1 MRFSECRRTRPNP
14 RIKKAFRR
22 RARELHPD
30 VNKAADAEDQ
40 FKELNEAYDV
50 LSDPNKRAQY
60 DRFGTIPGAAG
71 GGYGGGSG
79 YVDFDDLFGG
89 GFGGMGDIFSSFF
102 GGQGGQGGRPA
113 RKEGRDM
120 GVGLR
125 ITLEEVACGVE
136 KEIVY
141 DRLAPCPDCKGTGLG
156 ENGKVVTC
164 PECGGK
170 GRVVSVQRT
179 FLGDM
184 QTATT
189 CKKCNGTGSSIENPC
204 PECEG
209 QGRVPD
215 RQRVTVKVPA
225 GIRDGQQLRVG
236 GFGEAGIQGAQAG
249 DLIVTCRVQPHEFFE
264 RDGDDLHGRANISFI
279 QAILGAEIEN
289 RRHHARR
296 EGAGPYP
303 RGLPKRAG
311 RSRKGLRHA
320 APEERYPRQYV
331 RPRER
336 RHPREDYKEAAR
348 AAREARGR
356 DGRRGGSSPK
366 PVAKA
371 ARRLQ
376 LAHLKGKVAKT
387 HVTATFLP

>member
-1 MRFSECRRTRPNP
+1 MAKDLYEILGVSKDASESE
-14 RIKKAFRR
+14 IKKAFRR

-71 GGYGGGSG
+71 GGSG

-125 ITLEEVACGVE
+125 ITLEEVARGVE

-264 RDGDDLHGRANISFI
+264 RDGDDLHGRANVSFI
-279 QAILGAEIEN
+279 QAILGAEIEIDGIMPDEKVQVRIPAGCQN
-289 RRHHARR
+289 EQVVRVKGFGMPRLKSDIRGSMYVHVNVVIPEKITKKQR
-296 EGAGPYP
+296 ELLEKLADEMGEEV
-303 RGLPKRAG
+303 
-311 RSRKGLRHA
+311 A
-320 APEERYPRQYV
+320 APRSPLQ
-331 RPRER
+331 
-336 RHPREDYKEAAR
+336 KL
-348 AAREARGR
+348 R
-356 DGRRGGSSPK
+356 D
-366 PVAKA
+366 A
-371 ARRLQ
+371 
-376 LAHLKGKVAKT
+376 
-387 HVTATFLP
+387 FN

>member
-1 MRFSECRRTRPNP
+1 MAKDLYEILGVSKDASESE
-14 RIKKAFRR
+14 IKKAFRR

-125 ITLEEVACGVE
+125 ITLEEVARGVE

-264 RDGDDLHGRANISFI
+264 RDGDDLHGRANVSFI
-279 QAILGAEIEN
+279 QAILGAEIEIDGIMPDEKVQVRIPAGCQN
-289 RRHHARR
+289 EQVVRVKGFGMPRLKSDIRGNMYVHVNVVIPEKVTKKQR
-296 EGAGPYP
+296 ELLEKLADEMGEEV
-303 RGLPKRAG
+303 
-311 RSRKGLRHA
+311 A
-320 APEERYPRQYV
+320 APRSPLQ
-331 RPRER
+331 
-336 RHPREDYKEAAR
+336 KL
-348 AAREARGR
+348 R
-356 DGRRGGSSPK
+356 D
-366 PVAKA
+366 A
-371 ARRLQ
+371 
-376 LAHLKGKVAKT
+376 
-387 HVTATFLP
+387 FN

>member
-1 MRFSECRRTRPNP
+1 MAKDLYEILGVSKDASDAE
-14 RIKKAFRR
+14 IKKAFRR

-125 ITLEEVACGVE
+125 ITLEEVARGVE

-264 RDGDDLHGRANISFI
+264 RDGDDLHGRANVSFI
-279 QAILGAEIEN
+279 QAILGAEIEIDGIIPDEKVQVRIPAGCQN
-289 RRHHARR
+289 EQVVRVKGFGMPRLKSDIRGNMYVHVNVVIPEKITKKQR
-296 EGAGPYP
+296 ELLEKLADEMGEEV
-303 RGLPKRAG
+303 
-311 RSRKGLRHA
+311 A
-320 APEERYPRQYV
+320 APRSPLQ
-331 RPRER
+331 
-336 RHPREDYKEAAR
+336 KL
-348 AAREARGR
+348 R
-356 DGRRGGSSPK
+356 D
-366 PVAKA
+366 A
-371 ARRLQ
+371 
-376 LAHLKGKVAKT
+376 
-387 HVTATFLP
+387 FN

>member
-1 MRFSECRRTRPNP
+1 MAKDLYEILGVSKDASDSE
-14 RIKKAFRR
+14 IKKAFRR

-125 ITLEEVACGVE
+125 ITLEEVARGVE

-279 QAILGAEIEN
+279 QAILGAEIEIDGIMPDEKVQVRIPVGCQN
-289 RRHHARR
+289 EQVVRVKGFGMPRLKSDIRGSMYVHVNVVIPEKITKKQR
-296 EGAGPYP
+296 ELLEKLADEMGEEV
-303 RGLPKRAG
+303 
-311 RSRKGLRHA
+311 A
-320 APEERYPRQYV
+320 APRSPLQ
-331 RPRER
+331 
-336 RHPREDYKEAAR
+336 KL
-348 AAREARGR
+348 R
-356 DGRRGGSSPK
+356 D
-366 PVAKA
+366 A
-371 ARRLQ
+371 
-376 LAHLKGKVAKT
+376 
-387 HVTATFLP
+387 FN

>member
-1 MRFSECRRTRPNP
+1 MAKDLYEILGVSKDASDSE
-14 RIKKAFRR
+14 IKKAFRR

-125 ITLEEVACGVE
+125 ITLDEVARGVE

-279 QAILGAEIEN
+279 QAILGAEIEIDGIMPDEKVQVRIPAGCQN
-289 RRHHARR
+289 EQVVRVKGFGMPRLKSDIRGSMYVHVNVVIPEKITKKQR
-296 EGAGPYP
+296 ELLEKLADEMGEEV
-303 RGLPKRAG
+303 
-311 RSRKGLRHA
+311 A
-320 APEERYPRQYV
+320 APRSPLQ
-331 RPRER
+331 
-336 RHPREDYKEAAR
+336 KL
-348 AAREARGR
+348 R
-356 DGRRGGSSPK
+356 D
-366 PVAKA
+366 A
-371 ARRLQ
+371 
-376 LAHLKGKVAKT
+376 
-387 HVTATFLP
+387 FN

>member
-1 MRFSECRRTRPNP
+1 MAKDLYEILGVSKDASDSE
-14 RIKKAFRR
+14 IKKAFRR

-125 ITLEEVACGVE
+125 ITLEEVARGVE

-264 RDGDDLHGRANISFI
+264 RDGDDLHGRANVSFI
-279 QAILGAEIEN
+279 QAILGAEIEIDGIMPDEKEQVRIPEGCQN
-289 RRHHARR
+289 EQVVRVMGFGMPRLKSYVRGSMYVHVNVVIPEKITKKQR
-296 EGAGPYP
+296 ELLEKLADEMGEEV
-303 RGLPKRAG
+303 
-311 RSRKGLRHA
+311 A
-320 APEERYPRQYV
+320 APRSPLQ
-331 RPRER
+331 
-336 RHPREDYKEAAR
+336 KL
-348 AAREARGR
+348 R
-356 DGRRGGSSPK
+356 D
-366 PVAKA
+366 A
-371 ARRLQ
+371 
-376 LAHLKGKVAKT
+376 
-387 HVTATFLP
+387 FN

>member
-1 MRFSECRRTRPNP
+1 MAKDLYEILGVSKDASESE
-14 RIKKAFRR
+14 IKKAFRR

-125 ITLEEVACGVE
+125 ITLEEVARGVE

-264 RDGDDLHGRANISFI
+264 RDGDDLHGRANVSFI
-279 QAILGAEIEN
+279 QAILGAEIEIDGIMPDEKVQVRIPAGCQN
-289 RRHHARR
+289 EQVVRVKGFGMPRLKSDIRGSMYVHVNVVIPEKITKKQR
-296 EGAGPYP
+296 ELLEKLADEMGEEV
-303 RGLPKRAG
+303 
-311 RSRKGLRHA
+311 A
-320 APEERYPRQYV
+320 APRSPL
-331 RPRER
+331 
-336 RHPREDYKEAAR
+336 HKL
-348 AAREARGR
+348 R
-356 DGRRGGSSPK
+356 D
-366 PVAKA
+366 A
-371 ARRLQ
+371 
-376 LAHLKGKVAKT
+376 
-387 HVTATFLP
+387 FN

>member
-1 MRFSECRRTRPNP
+1 MAKDLYEILGVSKDASDSE
-14 RIKKAFRR
+14 IKKAFRR

-125 ITLEEVACGVE
+125 ITLEEVARGVE

-279 QAILGAEIEN
+279 QAILGAEIEIDGIMPDEKVQVRIPAGCQN
-289 RRHHARR
+289 EQVVRVKGFGMLRLKSDIRGSMYVHVNVVIPEKITKKQR
-296 EGAGPYP
+296 ELLEKLADEMGEEV
-303 RGLPKRAG
+303 
-311 RSRKGLRHA
+311 A
-320 APEERYPRQYV
+320 APRSPLQ
-331 RPRER
+331 
-336 RHPREDYKEAAR
+336 KL
-348 AAREARGR
+348 R
-356 DGRRGGSSPK
+356 D
-366 PVAKA
+366 A
-371 ARRLQ
+371 
-376 LAHLKGKVAKT
+376 
-387 HVTATFLP
+387 FN

>member
-1 MRFSECRRTRPNP
+1 MAKDLYEILGVSKDASDSE
-14 RIKKAFRR
+14 IKKAFRR

-279 QAILGAEIEN
+279 QAILGAEIEIDGIMPDEKVQVRIPAGCQN
-289 RRHHARR
+289 EQVVRVKGFGMPRLKSDIRGSMYVHVNVVIPEKITKKQR
-296 EGAGPYP
+296 ELLKKLADEMGEEV
-303 RGLPKRAG
+303 
-311 RSRKGLRHA
+311 A
-320 APEERYPRQYV
+320 APRSPLQ
-331 RPRER
+331 
-336 RHPREDYKEAAR
+336 KL
-348 AAREARGR
+348 R
-356 DGRRGGSSPK
+356 D
-366 PVAKA
+366 A
-371 ARRLQ
+371 
-376 LAHLKGKVAKT
+376 
-387 HVTATFLP
+387 FN

>member
-1 MRFSECRRTRPNP
+1 MAKDLYEILGVSKDASDSE
-14 RIKKAFRR
+14 IKKAFRR

-125 ITLEEVACGVE
+125 ITLEEVARGVE

-179 FLGDM
+179 LVGDM

-215 RQRVTVKVPA
+215 HQRVTVKVPA

-264 RDGDDLHGRANISFI
+264 RDGDDLHGRANVSFI
-279 QAILGAEIEN
+279 QAILGAEIEIDGIMPDEKVQVRIPAGCQN
-289 RRHHARR
+289 EQVVRVKGFGMPRLKSDIRGSMYVHVNVVIPEKITKKQR
-296 EGAGPYP
+296 ELLEKLADEMGEEV
-303 RGLPKRAG
+303 
-311 RSRKGLRHA
+311 A
-320 APEERYPRQYV
+320 APRSPLQ
-331 RPRER
+331 
-336 RHPREDYKEAAR
+336 KL
-348 AAREARGR
+348 R
-356 DGRRGGSSPK
+356 D
-366 PVAKA
+366 A
-371 ARRLQ
+371 
-376 LAHLKGKVAKT
+376 
-387 HVTATFLP
+387 FN

>member
-1 MRFSECRRTRPNP
+1 MAKDLYEILGVSKDASDSE
-14 RIKKAFRR
+14 IKKAFRR

-125 ITLEEVACGVE
+125 ITLEEVARGVE

-249 DLIVTCRVQPHEFFE
+249 DLIVTCRIQPHEFFE
-264 RDGDDLHGRANISFI
+264 RDGDDLHGRANVSFI
-279 QAILGAEIEN
+279 QAILGAEIEIDGIMPDEKVQVRIPAGCQN
-289 RRHHARR
+289 EQVVRVKGFGMPRLKSDIRGNMYVHVNVVIPEKITKKQR
-296 EGAGPYP
+296 ELLEKLADEMGEEV
-303 RGLPKRAG
+303 
-311 RSRKGLRHA
+311 A
-320 APEERYPRQYV
+320 APRSPLQ
-331 RPRER
+331 
-336 RHPREDYKEAAR
+336 KL
-348 AAREARGR
+348 R
-356 DGRRGGSSPK
+356 D
-366 PVAKA
+366 A
-371 ARRLQ
+371 
-376 LAHLKGKVAKT
+376 
-387 HVTATFLP
+387 FN

>member
-1 MRFSECRRTRPNP
+1 MAKDLYEILGVSKDASDAE
-14 RIKKAFRR
+14 IKKAFRR

-60 DRFGTIPGAAG
+60 DRFGTVPGAAG

-125 ITLEEVACGVE
+125 ITLEEVAHGVE

-264 RDGDDLHGRANISFI
+264 RDGDDLHGRANVSFI
-279 QAILGAEIEN
+279 QAILGAEIEIDGIMPDEKVQVRIPAGCQN
-289 RRHHARR
+289 EQVVRVKGFGMPRLKSDIRGNMYVHVNVVIPEKITKKQR
-296 EGAGPYP
+296 ELLEKLADEMGEEV
-303 RGLPKRAG
+303 
-311 RSRKGLRHA
+311 A
-320 APEERYPRQYV
+320 APRSPLQ
-331 RPRER
+331 
-336 RHPREDYKEAAR
+336 KL
-348 AAREARGR
+348 R
-356 DGRRGGSSPK
+356 D
-366 PVAKA
+366 A
-371 ARRLQ
+371 
-376 LAHLKGKVAKT
+376 
-387 HVTATFLP
+387 FN

>member
-1 MRFSECRRTRPNP
+1 MAKDLYEILGVSKDASDAE
-14 RIKKAFRR
+14 IKKAFRR

-125 ITLEEVACGVE
+125 ITLEEVARGVE

-156 ENGKVVTC
+156 ENGKVVTW

-264 RDGDDLHGRANISFI
+264 RDGDDLHGRANVSFI
-279 QAILGAEIEN
+279 QAILGAEIEIDGIMPDEKVQVRIPAGCQN
-289 RRHHARR
+289 EQVVRVKGFGMPRLKSDIRGNMYVHVNVVIPEKITKKQR
-296 EGAGPYP
+296 ELLEKLADEMGEEV
-303 RGLPKRAG
+303 
-311 RSRKGLRHA
+311 A
-320 APEERYPRQYV
+320 APRSPLQ
-331 RPRER
+331 
-336 RHPREDYKEAAR
+336 KL
-348 AAREARGR
+348 R
-356 DGRRGGSSPK
+356 D
-366 PVAKA
+366 A
-371 ARRLQ
+371 
-376 LAHLKGKVAKT
+376 
-387 HVTATFLP
+387 FN

>member
-1 MRFSECRRTRPNP
+1 MAKDLYEILGVSKDASDSE
-14 RIKKAFRR
+14 IKKAFRR

-125 ITLEEVACGVE
+125 ITLEEVARGVE

-141 DRLAPCPDCKGTGLG
+141 DRLAPCTDCKGTGLG

-279 QAILGAEIEN
+279 QAILGAEIEIDGIMPDEKVQVRIPAGCQN
-289 RRHHARR
+289 EQVVRVKGFGMPRLKSDIRGSMYVHVNVVIPEKITKKQR
-296 EGAGPYP
+296 ELLEKLADEMGEEV
-303 RGLPKRAG
+303 
-311 RSRKGLRHA
+311 A
-320 APEERYPRQYV
+320 APRSPLQ
-331 RPRER
+331 
-336 RHPREDYKEAAR
+336 KL
-348 AAREARGR
+348 R
-356 DGRRGGSSPK
+356 D
-366 PVAKA
+366 A
-371 ARRLQ
+371 
-376 LAHLKGKVAKT
+376 
-387 HVTATFLP
+387 FN

>member
-1 MRFSECRRTRPNP
+1 MAKDLYEILGVSKDASDSE
-14 RIKKAFRR
+14 IKKAFRR

-125 ITLEEVACGVE
+125 ITLEEVARGVE

-249 DLIVTCRVQPHEFFE
+249 DLIVTCRVQLHEFFE
-264 RDGDDLHGRANISFI
+264 RDGDDLHGRANVSFI
-279 QAILGAEIEN
+279 QAILGAEIEIDGIMPDEKVQVRIPAGCQN
-289 RRHHARR
+289 EQVVRVKGFGMPRLKSDIRGSMYVHVNVVIPEKITKKQR
-296 EGAGPYP
+296 ELLEKLADEMGEEV
-303 RGLPKRAG
+303 
-311 RSRKGLRHA
+311 A
-320 APEERYPRQYV
+320 APRSPLQ
-331 RPRER
+331 
-336 RHPREDYKEAAR
+336 KL
-348 AAREARGR
+348 R
-356 DGRRGGSSPK
+356 D
-366 PVAKA
+366 A
-371 ARRLQ
+371 
-376 LAHLKGKVAKT
+376 
-387 HVTATFLP
+387 FN

>member
-1 MRFSECRRTRPNP
+1 MAKDLYEILGVSKDASDSE
-14 RIKKAFRR
+14 IKKAFRR

-125 ITLEEVACGVE
+125 ITLEEVARGVE

-264 RDGDDLHGRANISFI
+264 RDGDDLHGRANVSFI
-279 QAILGAEIEN
+279 QAILGAEIEIDGTMPDEKVQVRIPAGCQN
-289 RRHHARR
+289 EQVVRVKGFGMPRLKSDIRGSMYVHVNVVIPEKITKKQR
-296 EGAGPYP
+296 ELLEKLADEMGEEV
-303 RGLPKRAG
+303 
-311 RSRKGLRHA
+311 A
-320 APEERYPRQYV
+320 APRSPLQ
-331 RPRER
+331 
-336 RHPREDYKEAAR
+336 KL
-348 AAREARGR
+348 R
-356 DGRRGGSSPK
+356 D
-366 PVAKA
+366 A
-371 ARRLQ
+371 
-376 LAHLKGKVAKT
+376 
-387 HVTATFLP
+387 FN

>member
-1 MRFSECRRTRPNP
+1 MAKDLYEILGVSKDASESE
-14 RIKKAFRR
+14 IKKAFRR

-125 ITLEEVACGVE
+125 ITLEEVARGVE

-279 QAILGAEIEN
+279 QAVLGAEIEIDGIMPDEKVQVRIPAGCQN
-289 RRHHARR
+289 EQVVRVKGFGMPRLKSDIRGSMYVHVNVVIPEKITKKQR
-296 EGAGPYP
+296 ELLEKLADEMGEEV
-303 RGLPKRAG
+303 
-311 RSRKGLRHA
+311 A
-320 APEERYPRQYV
+320 APRSPLQ
-331 RPRER
+331 
-336 RHPREDYKEAAR
+336 KL
-348 AAREARGR
+348 R
-356 DGRRGGSSPK
+356 D
-366 PVAKA
+366 A
-371 ARRLQ
+371 
-376 LAHLKGKVAKT
+376 
-387 HVTATFLP
+387 FN

>member
-1 MRFSECRRTRPNP
+1 MAKDLYEILGVSKDASESE
-14 RIKKAFRR
+14 IKKAFRR

-125 ITLEEVACGVE
+125 ITLEEVARGVE

-279 QAILGAEIEN
+279 QAILGAEIEIDGIMPDEKVHVRIPAGCQN
-289 RRHHARR
+289 EQVVRVKGFGMPRLKSDIRGSMYVHVNVVIPEKITKKQR
-296 EGAGPYP
+296 ELLEKLADEMGEEV
-303 RGLPKRAG
+303 
-311 RSRKGLRHA
+311 A
-320 APEERYPRQYV
+320 APRSPLQ
-331 RPRER
+331 
-336 RHPREDYKEAAR
+336 KL
-348 AAREARGR
+348 R
-356 DGRRGGSSPK
+356 D
-366 PVAKA
+366 A
-371 ARRLQ
+371 
-376 LAHLKGKVAKT
+376 
-387 HVTATFLP
+387 FN

>member
-1 MRFSECRRTRPNP
+1 MAKDLYEILGVSKDASESE
-14 RIKKAFRR
+14 IKKAFRR

-125 ITLEEVACGVE
+125 ITLEEVARGVE

-236 GFGEAGIQGAQAG
+236 GFGEARIQGAQAG

-264 RDGDDLHGRANISFI
+264 RDGDDLHGRANVSFI
-279 QAILGAEIEN
+279 QAILGAEIEIDGIMPDEKVQVRIPAGCQN
-289 RRHHARR
+289 EQVVRVKGFGMPRLKSDIRGSMYVHVNVVIPEKITKKQR
-296 EGAGPYP
+296 ELLEKLADEMGEEV
-303 RGLPKRAG
+303 
-311 RSRKGLRHA
+311 A
-320 APEERYPRQYV
+320 APRSPLQ
-331 RPRER
+331 
-336 RHPREDYKEAAR
+336 KL
-348 AAREARGR
+348 R
-356 DGRRGGSSPK
+356 D
-366 PVAKA
+366 A
-371 ARRLQ
+371 
-376 LAHLKGKVAKT
+376 
-387 HVTATFLP
+387 FN

>member
-1 MRFSECRRTRPNP
+1 MAKDLYEILGVSKDASDSE
-14 RIKKAFRR
+14 IKKAFRR

-102 GGQGGQGGRPA
+102 GGQGGQGGQGGRPA

-125 ITLEEVACGVE
+125 ITLEEVARGVE

-279 QAILGAEIEN
+279 QAILGAEIEIDGIMPDEKVQVRIPAGCQN
-289 RRHHARR
+289 EQVVRVKGFGMPRLKSDIRGSMYVHVNVVIPEKITKKQR
-296 EGAGPYP
+296 ELLEKLADEMGEEV
-303 RGLPKRAG
+303 
-311 RSRKGLRHA
+311 A
-320 APEERYPRQYV
+320 APRSPLQ
-331 RPRER
+331 
-336 RHPREDYKEAAR
+336 KL
-348 AAREARGR
+348 R
-356 DGRRGGSSPK
+356 D
-366 PVAKA
+366 A
-371 ARRLQ
+371 
-376 LAHLKGKVAKT
+376 
-387 HVTATFLP
+387 FN

>member
-1 MRFSECRRTRPNP
+1 MAKNLYEILGVSKDASDAE
-14 RIKKAFRR
+14 IKKAFRR

-125 ITLEEVACGVE
+125 ITLEEVARGVE

-264 RDGDDLHGRANISFI
+264 RDGDDLHGRANVSFI
-279 QAILGAEIEN
+279 QAILGAEIEIDGIMPDEKVQVRIPAGCQN
-289 RRHHARR
+289 EQVVRVKGFGMPRLKSDIRGNMYVHVNVVIPEKITKKQR
-296 EGAGPYP
+296 ELLEKLADEMGEEV
-303 RGLPKRAG
+303 
-311 RSRKGLRHA
+311 A
-320 APEERYPRQYV
+320 APRSPLQ
-331 RPRER
+331 
-336 RHPREDYKEAAR
+336 KL
-348 AAREARGR
+348 R
-356 DGRRGGSSPK
+356 D
-366 PVAKA
+366 A
-371 ARRLQ
+371 
-376 LAHLKGKVAKT
+376 
-387 HVTATFLP
+387 FN

>member
-1 MRFSECRRTRPNP
+1 MAKDLYEILGVSKDASESE
-14 RIKKAFRR
+14 IKKAFRR

-215 RQRVTVKVPA
+215 RQRVTVEVPV
-225 GIRDGQQLRVG
+225 GIRDAQQLRLS
-236 GFGEAGIQGAQAG
+236 GFGEAGMHGARPG
-249 DLIVTCRVQPHEFFE
+249 DLIVTCRIQPHEFFE
-264 RDGDDLHGRANISFI
+264 RDGDDLHCRANVSIV
-279 QAILGAEIEN
+279 QATLGSEIEVDGIFEDEKVKV
-289 RRHHARR
+289 RIP
-296 EGAGPYP
+296 EGLQNDQIVRVKGFGMP
-303 RGLPKRAG
+303 RF
-311 RSRKGLRHA
+311 RS
-320 APEERYPRQYV
+320 
-331 RPRER
+331 
-336 RHPREDYKEAAR
+336 
-348 AAREARGR
+348 EARG
-356 DGRRGGSSPK
+356 DMYVHVTVAVPK
-366 PVAKA
+366 KVTKKQ
-371 ARRLQ
+371 RELLEQ
-376 LAHLKGKVAKT
+376 LAHEMGEDVAEARTPLQKLRDK
-387 HVTATFLP
+387 FN